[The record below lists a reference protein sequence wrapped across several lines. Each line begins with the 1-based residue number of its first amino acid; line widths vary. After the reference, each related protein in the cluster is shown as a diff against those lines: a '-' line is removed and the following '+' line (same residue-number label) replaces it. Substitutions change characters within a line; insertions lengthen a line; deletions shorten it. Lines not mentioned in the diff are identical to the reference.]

1 MNGDRLLVI
10 INSMN
15 MQSRLRIYEVFSI
28 HFSQQWMKHSM
39 QYYLF
44 PWKGRIKNRSQ
55 DTNCQDEGYKHS
67 RSSSDDGNN
76 ETAITLLLILSS
88 AEKVWILT
96 PALSSSSPIAI
107 FYMVLG
113 ESLKLSVIW
122 LTAILSWLSSQ
133 TYYKVQ

>member
-15 MQSRLRIYEVFSI
+15 MQSRLRIYKFFSI
-28 HFSQQWMKHSM
+28 HFSQQCMKHSM

-44 PWKGRIKNRSQ
+44 PWKGSIKNRSQ

-76 ETAITLLLILSS
+76 ETALLLILSS

-96 PALSSSSPIAI
+96 LALSSSSPIAM